1 MAAKTSK
8 TARAVT
14 ARETNARVSLKSSII
29 VARYLR
35 GKRADSARQF
45 LEDLVN
51 KKRDINGK
59 YYTNT
64 SKKILDLLDSA
75 IANTIQKNL
84 DIEKVFVKSV
94 KADKGRVFMRPRSRM
109 KRRGEKVKSASIVVV
124 LEQR

>member
-1 MAAKTSK
+1 MAAKT
-8 TARAVT
+8 VT
-14 ARETNARVSLKSSII
+14 AMETNARVSLKSSII
-29 VARYLR
+29 VAKHLK
-35 GKRADSARQF
+35 GKRADSARQ
-45 LEDLVN
+45 LLDDLVN
-51 KKRDINGK
+51 QKRSINGK
-59 YYTNT
+59 YYTNV

-109 KRRGEKVKSASIVVV
+109 KRRGEKVKSSTIVVT